1 MNPNPQSNFKFI
13 WKISLMLAVAA
24 TASLHAQPAST
35 ANPGN
40 EARTAW
46 WREAK
51 FGMFIHWGLYAVP
64 AGFHHGRKMEEFK
77 GDGYF
82 NSQGEWIMLSTQT
95 PVAEYARYAS
105 QFNPVKFDAD
115 AWVRLAKQA
124 GMKYIVVTAKHHDG
138 FAMFQT
144 RTSDFNIVEATP
156 FKRDPLK
163 ELAAA
168 CKREGIR
175 FGIYY
180 SQAQD
185 WHHAGG
191 AACGAKGCAAG
202 GDPALGHWDA
212 AQTGS
217 FDDYLERIAV
227 PQVRELL
234 TNYGEVAAF
243 WWDTPIGMTPARAA
257 RFAPLLKLQPQI
269 ITNNRLLDSKNP
281 NDYSG
286 DTRTPEN
293 QIPATGLDG
302 QLFEVCMTMNETW
315 GYKAYDQNWKPA
327 SDIIRKLIDITSKG
341 GNFLL
346 NVGPNAEGEIPAPSV
361 ERLKSAGAW
370 IDANRE
376 AIYGTTASRF
386 RRLPWGRSTT
396 KDNTIYLHVFDW
408 PANGSLVVPG
418 LAGSPAKATLLVSG
432 QAVAT
437 RETGSGLALTLPTQ
451 APDPDASV
459 IKLEFAAAA
468 QIANNLPAPDPA
480 GVIELPASLAAVVNA
495 YGANARLLGSGAT
508 AYIGE
513 WDRANTV
520 LNWEFHLPRAGTF
533 ELEAEAA
540 FATAATVVGTIGT
553 ATNKTRLEAGGGL
566 ERYRTMHLGRFTV
579 ATAGDQTLNLKS
591 LGPDWREVRLRGV
604 RLRLIEPG
612 LLRENPH

>member
-1 MNPNPQSNFKFI
+1 MTQRRTRI
-13 WKISLMLAVAA
+13 LAAA
-24 TASLHAQPAST
+24 MALATTASLHAQSAPA
-35 ANPGN
+35 ANPQT

-95 PVAEYARYAS
+95 PVAEYAGYAS
-105 QFNPVKFDAD
+105 QFNPIKFDAE
-115 AWVRLAKQA
+115 AWVRVAKQA
-124 GMKYIVVTAKHHDG
+124 GMKYIVITAKHHDG

-144 RTSDFNIVEATP
+144 RTSAFNIVEATP

-168 CKREGIR
+168 CQRQGIR

-185 WHHAGG
+185 WHHPGG
-191 AACGAKGCAAG
+191 AASGGKGIMAG
-202 GDPALGHWDA
+202 GDPALGHWDP

-217 FDDYLERIAV
+217 FDDYLDRIAV

-234 TNYGEVAAF
+234 TNYGEVAVL
-243 WWDTPIGMTPARAA
+243 WWDTPVGMTPERAA
-257 RFAPLLKLQPQI
+257 RFAPLLKLQPQL
-269 ITNNRLLDSKNP
+269 ITNNRLLDPRNP
-281 NDYSG
+281 DAYAG

-293 QIPATGLDG
+293 HIPATGLDG
-302 QLFEVCMTMNETW
+302 RLFEVCMTMNETW
-315 GYKAYDQNWKPA
+315 GYKSSDHNWKPA

-346 NVGPNAEGEIPAPSV
+346 NVGPDAEGEIPAPSV
-361 ERLKSAGAW
+361 ERLKDAGAW
-370 IDANRE
+370 VEANHE
-376 AIYGTTASRF
+376 AIYGTTASLF

-396 KDNTIYLHVFDW
+396 KGHTIYLHVFDW
-408 PANGSLVVPG
+408 PSNGFLVVPG
-418 LAGSPAKATLLVSG
+418 LAGSPATATLLGSG

-437 RETGSGLALTLPTQ
+437 RAQATGLALTLPSR
-451 APDPDASV
+451 APDPVASV
-459 IKLEFAAAA
+459 IKLEFAAAP
-468 QIANNLPAPDPA
+468 QVTKDLPAPDAA

-495 YGANARLLGSGAT
+495 YGANARLLGSGPT
-508 AYIGE
+508 AFIGE

-520 LNWEFHLPRAGTF
+520 LNWEFQLPRPGTF
-533 ELEAEAA
+533 ELDAEVAA
-540 FATAATVVGTIGT
+540 AAPATVATTLGT
-553 ATNKTRLEAGGGL
+553 ATNQTRLAASGGL
-566 ERYRTMHLGRFTV
+566 DSYRTVRLGRFTV
-579 ATAGDQTLNLKS
+579 AAAGDQTLNLKS
-591 LGPDWREVRLRGV
+591 LGPDWSEVRLRAV
-604 RLRLIEPG
+604 RLRLIP
-612 LLRENPH
+612 NPK